1 MRYAIH
7 TLLARTAHAQ
17 RNYLRPYLK
26 EMGLSPGQPKVLR
39 YLSEL
44 GHSSQRELADCCDV
58 DPSAI
63 CRMLDSLERGG
74 FVTRSPSPNDRR
86 SGQVELTQQGRDA
99 SEQHRAFHRRLTDRM
114 LSALTDQE
122 ASALARGMEKLTAF
136 FRGGAQAP
144 AEPQP

>member
-17 RNYLRPYLK
+17 RNYLRPYLR

-44 GHSSQRELADCCDV
+44 GHSNQRELADCCDV

-86 SGQVELTQQGRDA
+86 SGQVELTPQGRDA
-99 SEQHRAFHRRLTDRM
+99 LDAWEGRCKVIEEQMLQGFSPEERALLRDFLERTYRNV
-114 LSALTDQE
+114 
-122 ASALARGMEKLTAF
+122 
-136 FRGGAQAP
+136 GGRVLEEETP
-144 AEPQP
+144 

>member
-44 GHSSQRELADCCDV
+44 G
-58 DPSAI
+58 
-63 CRMLDSLERGG
+63 
-74 FVTRSPSPNDRR
+74 
-86 SGQVELTQQGRDA
+86 TQQPAGAGR
-99 SEQHRAFHRRLTDRM
+99 L
-114 LSALTDQE
+114 L
-122 ASALARGMEKLTAF
+122 
-136 FRGGAQAP
+136 
-144 AEPQP
+144 

>member
-63 CRMLDSLERGG
+63 CRMLDSLEKGG
-74 FVTRSPSPNDRR
+74 FVTRCGD
-86 SGQVELTQQGRDA
+86 GRDK
-99 SEQHRAFHRRLTDRM
+99 RRERIEITPAGRNAYDAWRNCCRTIEERM
-114 LSALTDQE
+114 LEGFTPEERERFAGYLSRAYRNL
-122 ASALARGMEKLTAF
+122 KTAGEG
-136 FRGGAQAP
+136 RS
-144 AEPQP
+144 

>member
-39 YLSEL
+39 YLAAM
-44 GHSSQRELADCCDV
+44 GPSSQRDLAYHCDV

-63 CRMLDSLERGG
+63 SRMLDSLEREG
-74 FVTRSPSPNDRR
+74 FLCRKTDPKDRR
-86 SGQVELTQQGRDA
+86 SELA
-99 SEQHRAFHRRLTDRM
+99 ELTDRGREVQLAWEERCMVIEGQM
-114 LSALTDQE
+114 LQGFSQEERDQ
-122 ASALARGMEKLTAF
+122 LARFLERAY
-136 FRGGAQAP
+136 RNVGGHFLEEETP
-144 AEPQP
+144 

>member
-39 YLSEL
+39 YLSERD
-44 GHSSQRELADCCDV
+44 HSSQRELADYCDV

-63 CRMLDSLERGG
+63 CW
-74 FVTRSPSPNDRR
+74 
-86 SGQVELTQQGRDA
+86 
-99 SEQHRAFHRRLTDRM
+99 
-114 LSALTDQE
+114 
-122 ASALARGMEKLTAF
+122 TAWS
-136 FRGGAQAP
+136 GGALSPAAP
-144 AEPQP
+144 PPPTGAAARWR

>member
-39 YLSEL
+39 YLAAM
-44 GHSSQRELADCCDV
+44 GPSSQRDLAYHCDV

-63 CRMLDSLERGG
+63 SRMLDSR
-74 FVTRSPSPNDRR
+74 TWNRPPR
-86 SGQVELTQQGRDA
+86 
-99 SEQHRAFHRRLTDRM
+99 HRLGNRIRV
-114 LSALTDQE
+114 
-122 ASALARGMEKLTAF
+122 
-136 FRGGAQAP
+136 
-144 AEPQP
+144 

>member
-74 FVTRSPSPNDRR
+74 FVTRSPSPQRPAQR
-86 SGQVELTQQGRDA
+86 P
-99 SEQHRAFHRRLTDRM
+99 
-114 LSALTDQE
+114 
-122 ASALARGMEKLTAF
+122 
-136 FRGGAQAP
+136 GGADP
-144 AEPQP
+144 AWPGRPGRLGGAVQGH

>member
-63 CRMLDSLERGG
+63 CRMLDSLERGAL
-74 FVTRSPSPNDRR
+74 SPAVPPPTT
-86 SGQVELTQQGRDA
+86 GA
-99 SEQHRAFHRRLTDRM
+99 A
-114 LSALTDQE
+114 
-122 ASALARGMEKLTAF
+122 ARWS
-136 FRGGAQAP
+136 
-144 AEPQP
+144 